1 MTDIHMSI
9 GRINNFVAGF
19 AGLKS
24 VPAGEQS
31 SDITNPEKELR
42 GIYREYDSARHKL
55 DASKANNDQ
64 EWQTMLRKLQSEYG
78 PRYQAWSDRHK
89 LGYQFIW
96 DTQD

>member
-1 MTDIHMSI
+1 MTDIYMSI
-9 GRINNFVAGF
+9 GSINSFVAGF
-19 AGLKS
+19 AGLKP

-31 SDITNPEKELR
+31 SDITKSQKELQDI
-42 GIYREYDSARHKL
+42 GEEYMNARDKL

-78 PRYQAWSDRHK
+78 PRFQAWSDRHK
-89 LGYQFIW
+89 LDYKFIW